1 MNIKVYGMGCK
12 NCEIVHEN
20 VKKVVEEMNLD
31 ATIDY
36 ITELQEI
43 LAAGIMATPAL
54 EVDGKVVSKGKV
66 LKPNEIKKYL

>member
-12 NCEIVHEN
+12 NCETVLEN
-20 VKKVVEEMNLD
+20 VKQVVAEKNLD

-66 LKPNEIKKYL
+66 LKTAEIAKFL

>member
-12 NCEIVHEN
+12 NCETVLEN
-20 VKKVVEEMNLD
+20 VKQVVAEKNLD
-31 ATIDY
+31 ASIDY

-66 LKPNEIKKYL
+66 LKAAEIAKFL

>member
-12 NCEIVHEN
+12 NCETVLEN
-20 VKKVVEEMNLD
+20 VKQVVAEKNLD

-36 ITELQEI
+36 ITELQAI

-66 LKPNEIKKYL
+66 LKPAEIAKYL